1 MKASITKYLQCS
13 SHATD
18 FHAELSVMTDHF
30 ELFRIMIKLS
40 GYSNLGYVIK
50 CVFELL
56 ENLKQCHHKH
66 VFIKFWK
73 NL

>member
-1 MKASITKYLQCS
+1 
-13 SHATD
+13 
-18 FHAELSVMTDHF
+18 MTDHF